1 MGYFASIYKSDRPT
15 NFEASLS
22 AISTWVSL
30 KMNEEL
36 LANFKVDEV
45 WSALKQMYPT
55 KAPRLDG
62 MSQIFF
68 KNY

>member
-30 KMNEEL
+30 KMIEEL
-36 LANFKVDEV
+36 LANFKADEV
-45 WSALKQMYPT
+45 WSALKQMHPT